1 MARWTCA
8 WRSSSTEEVYEKAK
22 GDLGGTEYLLYP
34 EKNEE
39 QHRGYQDY
47 VRDDA
52 VAVFGGHAPGVEEP
66 EERYRQEGQ
75 KQGAKSRIDDDQK
88 HRLLE
93 EEQEHRREGDPDQH
107 PPEVDALLGEEFLRP
122 LLGHVAGGSHR
133 VGEEVARAVP
143 GPDYRAGRGGPES
156 DEEQPARD
164 DAEALLYGIG
174 ERHEPFLIADAR
186 AAGEEEFGP
195 DDQHRHHEDGGHDVA
210 DDQTQDKEQGAV
222 REPRWHH
229 AGGELSKV
237 RSEQDRQPHDG
248 DEHQG
253 DKELHNPLEEF
264 VAADDADYEAQ
275 DAVQNGPS
283 LQRQD
288 RKHRAERES
297 GGRDRRAPEDEGQD
311 KKVDHEKSAHE
322 TSEGTPAP
330 EYGLPRRHVPPTDA
344 LGQVELD
351 ERTYEDGPEED
362 NPVLGPG
369 IQRGDH
375 IASTHAGRRYDQ
387 TRSHEPEPAPEG
399 GRNLGPGLALISYVR
414 HLHLPPCSLS
424 RYSLAH

>member
-1 MARWTCA
+1 MARWICA
-8 WRSSSTEEVYEKAK
+8 WRSSSTEEVYEMAK

-52 VAVFGGHAPGVEEP
+52 IAVFGGHAPGVEEP
-66 EERYRQEGQ
+66 EERYGQEGQ
-75 KQGAKSRIDDDQK
+75 EQGTHSSVDNDQEY
-88 HRLLE
+88 RLAE
-93 EEQEHRREGDPDQH
+93 EEQQHGREADPDQH
-107 PPEVDALLGEEFLRP
+107 RPEVNALLREI
-122 LLGHVAGGSHR
+122 LLGPLVRNVAGCPHGVS
-133 VGEEVARAVP
+133 EEVGRAVP

-164 DAEALLYGIG
+164 DAEALLYRIG
-174 ERHEPFLIADAR
+174 ERHEPFLLADAR

-195 DDQHRHHEDGGHDVA
+195 DDQHRHHEDGGHDIA
-210 DDQTQDKEQGAV
+210 DDQVHAHHRAPGRRTPATLTHPVVVGGKSKGRSHPPDQTQDKEKRAFGQ
-222 REPRWHH
+222 PRWHH
-229 AGGELSKV
+229 AGGELSEV

-253 DKELHNPLEEF
+253 DKDLHNPLEEF
-264 VAADDADYEAQ
+264 VAADDADHEAE
-275 DAVQNGPS
+275 DAVQHGPG

-297 GGRDRRAPEDEGQD
+297 GGRDRRAPEDKGQD
-311 KKVDHEKSAHE
+311 NTVDHEESAHE

-362 NPVLGPG
+362 HPVLRPG
-369 IQRGDH
+369 IKRGDH
-375 IASTHAGRRYDQ
+375 
-387 TRSHEPEPAPEG
+387 
-399 GRNLGPGLALISYVR
+399 
-414 HLHLPPCSLS
+414 
-424 RYSLAH
+424 